1 MRTNRETY
9 SFVLEEK
16 VIGREEDKRAIIEL
30 LLESNVEDNVSVIP
44 IVGLG
49 GLGKTTLAKYVF
61 NDKDVE
67 KYFELKMWVCIFDP
81 FELEIIVKNI
91 LASANDNTSQNL
103 KLEQLQIRLREKIHN
118 KKYLLVLDDVWNED
132 REKWLELKDL
142 LMGDSKGS
150 KIIITT
156 RSRLVA
162 EITKTVSP
170 YFLKGLC

>member
-44 IVGLG
+44 IV